1 MKNTSMKNRNSILTA
16 AAIAVL
22 GIAGCSQEPA
32 AAPASSSSMSPTP
45 AATNMPAAS
54 PMKGMPMMTDTMPD
68 KDCSHVL
75 VEDTPV
81 YLTMPGQGVAPI
93 GILKSGSKVLAMVP
107 GTMYTKCTM
116 GGGKTVYLKTASLKP
131 TTN

>member
-1 MKNTSMKNRNSILTA
+1 MKKHPILIPAVAVA
-16 AAIAVL
+16 AALAAL
-22 GIAGCSQEPA
+22 TGCSQEPA
-32 AAPASSSSMSPTP
+32 AAPAPSASSMSPTP
-45 AATNMPAAS
+45 AATNMPAAA
-54 PMKGMPMMTDTMPD
+54 PMKGMPVMTGSMPD

-81 YLTMPGQGVAPI
+81 YLTMPGQGVAPV

-107 GTMYTKCTM
+107 GTMYTKCMM
-116 GGGKTVYLKTASLKP
+116 GGNKTVYIKTASLKP